1 MHTLGSKLTSP
12 VMTED
17 SNSFFLITKYFAYA
31 NCDHYQAQIAS
42 LPDFR
47 LQIEMI
53 EVLHFFHQINKPLS
67 HIIEQCYEEK
77 KKLQKF
83 MV

>member
-1 MHTLGSKLTSP
+1 
-12 VMTED
+12 MTED

-77 KKLQKF
+77 KSCKSLWCNLLF
-83 MV
+83 